1 MHHNLKYLEAMK
13 KTILTLLLMAVMA
26 FSSAAGDLTWG
37 KYNINFSVPDGG
49 FVTLNTPT
57 RFAEQ
62 WDEMSLSID
71 LYAKADEKQNKD
83 IYYSTLRS
91 KAEGYNMYDLQQS
104 KVKVKGFKGYQVEG
118 TMPDGTRCL
127 LVNLVSKKTNL
138 VVQITVNYLFGNRE
152 AVDDLVKSFAENKEQ
167 KANHDKKRQKV
178 QSPEAAKQQQKKQK
192 PTQEQLNR
200 QRKQQEQELRRKGE
214 LHDI

>member
-1 MHHNLKYLEAMK
+1 MK
-13 KTILTLLLMAVMA
+13 KTILTLALILAAALTAV
-26 FSSAAGDLTWG
+26 AGDLTWS

-62 WDEMSLSID
+62 WNEMSLTIE
-71 LYAKADEKQNKD
+71 LFTKADEKQHKD
-83 IYYSTLRS
+83 IYYTTLRR
-91 KAEGYNMYDLQQS
+91 KAEGYNMYDVQQG

-127 LVNLVSKKTNL
+127 LVNLVSKKSDL

-152 AVDDLVKSFAENKEQ
+152 AVDDLVKSFAENKDQ
-167 KANHDKKRQKV
+167 MANHDKKRQKV
-178 QSPEAAKQQQKKQK
+178 QSPEAAKRQQQKAQQDQK
-192 PTQEQLNR
+192 PAKPSRQQLEQ
-200 QRKQQEQELRRKGE
+200 QRKRQEQELRRKGE